1 MAPHRAHPDV
11 LSMSGIDVPVMSSAD
26 VEISISIQTPSI
38 FALGNGQLTVHAA
51 VLKSALQGSP
61 LCNIGG
67 GIRYGMSS
75 EDSLASTF
83 RFIVLTAAAVCTSRV
98 LKVASPQIQSRF
110 VIYLLLFLEYAMIV
124 SDAIYMLVDLVK
136 PIVEKLRS
144 AMR

>member
-1 MAPHRAHPDV
+1 MQHRWWHSV
-11 LSMSGIDVPVMSSAD
+11 RHVV
-26 VEISISIQTPSI
+26 
-38 FALGNGQLTVHAA
+38 
-51 VLKSALQGSP
+51 
-61 LCNIGG
+61 
-67 GIRYGMSS
+67 

>member
-1 MAPHRAHPDV
+1 MQHRWWHSV
-11 LSMSGIDVPVMSSAD
+11 RHVV
-26 VEISISIQTPSI
+26 
-38 FALGNGQLTVHAA
+38 
-51 VLKSALQGSP
+51 
-61 LCNIGG
+61 
-67 GIRYGMSS
+67 

-98 LKVASPQIQSRF
+98 LKIAAPQIQSRF
-110 VIYLLLFLEYAMIV
+110 VIYLLLFLESAMIV

>member
-1 MAPHRAHPDV
+1 MQHRWWHSV
-11 LSMSGIDVPVMSSAD
+11 RHVI
-26 VEISISIQTPSI
+26 
-38 FALGNGQLTVHAA
+38 
-51 VLKSALQGSP
+51 
-61 LCNIGG
+61 
-67 GIRYGMSS
+67 
-75 EDSLASTF
+75 EDSFASTF